1 MRRKKAEA
9 IYLYRREQI
18 PSSAI
23 QAISDEWTRLAN
35 EYGDRGSCVV
45 GAGICFTYS
54 GVEYKLSPMGK
65 WQGSLS
71 WESGVENIM
80 TKLRS
85 VGGENVW
92 VDFGT
97 LD

>member
-1 MRRKKAEA
+1 MKRRKAEA
-9 IYLYRREQI
+9 VRLYRREQI
-18 PSSAI
+18 PNSTI

-45 GAGICFTYS
+45 GAGIWFTYS
-54 GVEYKLSPMGK
+54 GVEYKLYPMGK

-71 WESGVENIM
+71 WESGVGHIM
-80 TKLRS
+80 TKLRG
-85 VGGENVW
+85 VGCENVW
-92 VDFGT
+92 FDFGT